1 MYLLFKDKVG
11 RRWSQSGL
19 ILSQGIVLGLACT
32 IANHSDE
39 NTSAIW
45 GVRAIVL
52 LGKLFN
58 SSSLNIA
65 YLQIAEI
72 YPTSLRNTGT
82 GFLFSGAMLL
92 GVPGAYI
99 TGLGKTDK
107 NIPYIFMAVLG
118 LVASFTSSF
127 IPETRG
133 CFLPETLEQASEYG
147 RDHKYFS
154 FKMNNTKKIKEKQD
168 ISQVVS
174 KVD

>member
-1 MYLLFKDKVG
+1 M
-11 RRWSQSGL
+11 
-19 ILSQGIVLGLACT
+19 ILSQAIVLCLACT
-32 IANHSDE
+32 VANHSEE

-45 GVRAIVL
+45 GTRAIVL

-72 YPTSLRNTGT
+72 YPTALRNTGT

-99 TGLGKTDK
+99 TGLGKIDK
-107 NIPYIFMAVLG
+107 NIPYLFMAGLG
-118 LVASFTSSF
+118 VFGAIASSF
-127 IPETRG
+127 IPETLG
-133 CFLPETLEQASEYG
+133 CYLPETIEQASEYG

-154 FKMNNTKKIKEKQD
+154 FKVKKSNKNVEIPLEANKSD
-168 ISQVVS
+168 
-174 KVD
+174 